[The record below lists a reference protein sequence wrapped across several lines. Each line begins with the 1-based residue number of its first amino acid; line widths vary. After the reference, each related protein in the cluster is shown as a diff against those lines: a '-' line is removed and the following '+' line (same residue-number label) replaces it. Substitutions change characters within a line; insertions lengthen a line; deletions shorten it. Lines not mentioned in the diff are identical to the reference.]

1 MIQVNSLNKS
11 YGAQSLFKDIS
22 FNLSGGDRVGLVGRN
37 GTGKSTLLKILYGD
51 ETADSGEVKTPKNYK
66 IGKLDQHISFSQDSV
81 MKECIQSLP
90 EEERYDDYKVE
101 KILMGLGMSL
111 EDMKKD
117 PHTFS
122 GGYQIRI
129 QLAKVLLG
137 RPNLLLLDE
146 PTNYLDILSLR
157 WLETFLKTYP
167 GEMIIITHDRTFM
180 DKVCTHVMGIDYQSL
195 KKVKGKT
202 KDYYH
207 QMALEAE
214 MVGKTIANQEKK
226 QKELQAFVDR
236 FRAKASKAKQAQS
249 RVKQLE
255 KMDKIDALEGM
266 ANLGFHFH
274 FTPCPG
280 KFIAKIEDLSM
291 SFDGERWL
299 FKDLNFS
306 IEKDDRI
313 GIIGKNGQGKSTLL
327 NILADE
333 LNPVT
338 GQISYHPAVK
348 KGHFGQTNI
357 LRLHEKN
364 TIEQEIAECNQDMS
378 YKEVRSICGSMMFEG
393 DAAKKQISVLSGGE
407 KSRVLLGKILAHPT
421 NLLLLDEPTNHLDME
436 SIESL
441 TIELAT
447 FKGAVVLVTH
457 SEMLLKKIVNKLIIF
472 NREGA
477 FYFDGGYERFLEKV
491 GWEEEAITIKKTTKP
506 KLTKKESK
514 RLRAQYNQE
523 KSKILGPIKR
533 ELEKVEL
540 TICTKEEET
549 EKLNQALIEAS
560 NSSDGDKITKYS
572 IELKNAED
580 LIENLFAEME
590 LLSSDLLEKEEELK
604 LKYPEIENE

>member
-1 MIQVNSLNKS
+1 MIQVNNLNKS
-11 YGAQSLFKDIS
+11 YGAQTIFKDIS
-22 FNLSGGDRVGLVGRN
+22 FNLGKGDKIGLVGRN
-37 GTGKSTLLKILYGD
+37 GTGKSTLLKILYGN
-51 ETADSGEVKTPKNYK
+51 ETADSGEIKIPKNYK
-66 IGKLDQHISFSQDSV
+66 IGKLDQHISFTQDTV
-81 MKECIQSLP
+81 MKECIGSLP
-90 EEERYDDYKVE
+90 PDEQYDDYKVE

-111 EDMKKD
+111 DDMQKSPD
-117 PHTFS
+117 TFS

-137 RPNLLLLDE
+137 RPDLLLLDE

-157 WLETFLKTYP
+157 WLENFLKTYP
-167 GEMIIITHDRTFM
+167 GEMILITHDRSFM

-207 QMALEAE
+207 QMVLEAE
-214 MVGKTIANQEKK
+214 IIEKTIANQEKK

-280 KFIAKIEDLSM
+280 KFIAKIENLSM
-291 SFDGERWL
+291 SFDQKRWL

-306 IEKDDRI
+306 IEKNDRI

-333 LNPVT
+333 LKPVT
-338 GQISYHPAVK
+338 GEISYHPAVK

-357 LRLHEKN
+357 LRLHDQN
-364 TIEQEIAECNQDMS
+364 TIEQEIAECNSDMN

-407 KSRVLLGKILAHPT
+407 KSRVLLGKILAHPA

-441 TIELAT
+441 TEELAT
-447 FKGAVVLVTH
+447 FKGAVALVTH
-457 SEMLLKKIVNKLIIF
+457 NELLLKNVVNKLIIF
-472 NREGA
+472 NKEGA
-477 FYFDGGYERFLEKV
+477 FFFDGGYERFLEKI
-491 GWEEEAITIKKTTKP
+491 GWEEEITPKAKP
-506 KLTKKESK
+506 KISKKDSK
-514 RLRAQYNQE
+514 RLRAEYNQE
-523 KSKILGPIKR
+523 KSKIIGPLKR
-533 ELEKVEL
+533 KLEKVEL
-540 TICTKEEET
+540 SICTKEEEL
-549 EKLNQALIEAS
+549 EKLNEALIEAS
-560 NSSDGDKITKYS
+560 NASDGEKISIYS
-572 IELKNAED
+572 IEIKNIEN
-580 LIENLFAEME
+580 LIENLFEEME
-590 LLSSDLLEKEEELK
+590 QLSNELSEKEEQLK